1 MALSLGT
8 LEFSQAQLGDFILI
22 LWRVITVHLLW
33 GLNPLLCGRH
43 RLFHISQTPPNQQIM
58 PHRSDRR
65 GKRLFCGMSADTE
78 DADGGGNCFLF
89 QGKTS
94 QATSVSRS
102 ICFWA
107 SLQYSCLCFF
117 LRYTYFKHVHTRSS
131 LWIIIL
137 EVSAV
142 LPKTHCH
149 LQQLRQQKVFGKT
162 WLILKERVH
171 SKLRIMLSSSRLSG
185 DTKKRHKVSLV

>member
-1 MALSLGT
+1 MGKIFPKQKFLSEQSLATSKEENMALSLGT

-78 DADGGGNCFLF
+78 GADGGGNCFLF

-117 LRYTYFKHVHTRSS
+117 FKMHVFQTCPYKKFLVNNYLRSISS
-131 LWIIIL
+131 
-137 EVSAV
+137 
-142 LPKTHCH
+142 PT
-149 LQQLRQQKVFGKT
+149 
-162 WLILKERVH
+162 
-171 SKLRIMLSSSRLSG
+171 
-185 DTKKRHKVSLV
+185 